1 MEVDLRSPRVM
12 QGIAAAVV
20 LLGFVADFRVVV
32 VLALLGVLA
41 TFVLVE
47 QMHRITW
54 ATEAGLLVI
63 AAILFLAGHAGF
75 AWLLATIAAGVAALA
90 AAADVWMAPNYVRKP
105 K

>member
-1 MEVDLRSPRVM
+1 MEVDLHSPRVM

-47 QMHRITW
+47 QMHRMTW
-54 ATEAGLLVI
+54 ATEAGLLVLS
-63 AAILFLAGHAGF
+63 AILFLAGHSGF
-75 AWLLATIAAGVAALA
+75 AWLLAMIAAGVAALA
-90 AAADVWMAPNYVRKP
+90 AAADIWIAPDRA
-105 K
+105 

>member
-1 MEVDLRSPRVM
+1 M
-12 QGIAAAVV
+12 QGIAGAVV

-32 VLALLGVLA
+32 VLAVLGLLA

-54 ATEAGLLVI
+54 VIEAGLLVI
-63 AAILFLAGHAGF
+63 SAILFLAGHAGF
-75 AWLLATIAAGVAALA
+75 AWLLAMIAAGVAALA
-90 AAADVWMAPNYVRKP
+90 AAADVWIAPNYMRKP